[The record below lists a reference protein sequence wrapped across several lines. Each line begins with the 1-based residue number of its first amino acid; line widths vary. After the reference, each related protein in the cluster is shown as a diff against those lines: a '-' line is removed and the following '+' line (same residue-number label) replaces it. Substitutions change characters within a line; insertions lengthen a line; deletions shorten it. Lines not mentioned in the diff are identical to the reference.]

1 MAKPED
7 ITLDDKA
14 NQWDRI
20 VTADDST
27 EIANKAIIA
36 RYVYAT
42 NLMDLDSFDGYVAED
57 YVEDQPIPGQEPG
70 IEGLKEAYKI
80 FAGPFS
86 DAVFVFVDLFCRGR
100 PRLRPRRD
108 QRHERRRVLRH
119 PADEQEDLV
128 DGHAPLPAEGQQ
140 GHARL
145 VQRRHR
151 RDARPAGRR
160 PGASRP
166 AAARSA
172 AGHADGRARH
182 ARGVQ
187 GDHAQADRRGLG
199 EGQPRP
205 RRRALP
211 SRGDLPQRADA
222 AGRARGHEDDRADGA
237 RTRSRTTGSGST

>member
-1 MAKPED
+1 MANPED
-7 ITLDDKA
+7 ITVDDKA

-20 VTADDST
+20 VTADDAT

-42 NLMDLDSFDGYVAED
+42 NIMDLDSFDGYVAED
-57 YVEDQPIPGQEPG
+57 YVEDEPIPGQEPG

-86 DAVFVFVDLFCRGR
+86 DAVFVFVDLFCEG
-100 PRLRPRRD
+100 
-108 QRHERRRVLRH
+108 
-119 PADEQEDLV
+119 DLV
-128 DGHAPLPAEGQQ
+128 FGRGEISGTNDGEFFGIPPTNKKISWTGTRLFRLKDNKVTHGWFNADIAGM
-140 GHARL
+140 L
-145 VQRRHR
+145 VQMGVAPAPPGPPPPDPPPVDADRR
-151 RDARPAGRR
+151 
-160 PGASRP
+160 S
-166 AAARSA
+166 
-172 AGHADGRARH
+172 RH

-211 SRGDLPQRADA
+211 SRGDLPERADA
-222 AGRARGHEDDRADGA
+222 AGRARGHEDDRADGP
-237 RTRSRTTGSGST
+237 RTRSRTTG